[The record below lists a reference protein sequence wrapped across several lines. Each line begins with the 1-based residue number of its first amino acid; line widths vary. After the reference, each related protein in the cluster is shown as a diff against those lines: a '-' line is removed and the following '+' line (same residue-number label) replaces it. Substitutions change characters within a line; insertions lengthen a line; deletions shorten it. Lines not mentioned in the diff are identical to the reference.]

1 MPDHLYRDP
10 KTGIYYCWLYV
21 NGKQVRRSTR
31 CTDRRAAKDYLR
43 RLERSAQSPDQ
54 AANEAARTVREA
66 LTGFLALG
74 VVDRSPATYEM
85 YLQKARHVIR
95 LLGQLEL
102 GQLGLE
108 DVQRFQSTRIG
119 EGAAPETVRKELVT
133 LRRTL
138 THAKAQG
145 HFAGDPRALV
155 PGFKAKYVPRTRHLT
170 YDEYLKLWE
179 QLSPD
184 RQVWF
189 RLAVLTGGRSS
200 EVDRLTWADVDLDR
214 GWIRLPGTKTAKA
227 RRQIP
232 ISPALR
238 AVLEALPQRS
248 GPVAPP
254 WPNNRR
260 RDILAACKRARV
272 APVTANDLR
281 RTFASWLLQQGE
293 STFTA
298 AKLLGHSTTKMVE
311 LVYGHLT
318 NETYQRAVAKLPEDW
333 TIALVTWILRVA
345 ETDRCLIDGSGRG
358 GNSGLGGSDSPSR
371 TLRARPDSNGRPAD
385 SKSPDRRRQEPRL
398 TLVSWRPKRAADK

>member
-1 MPDHLYRDP
+1 
-10 KTGIYYCWLYV
+10 
-21 NGKQVRRSTR
+21 
-31 CTDRRAAKDYLR
+31 
-43 RLERSAQSPDQ
+43 
-54 AANEAARTVREA
+54 
-66 LTGFLALG
+66 
-74 VVDRSPATYEM
+74 
-85 YLQKARHVIR
+85 LQKARHVIR

-214 GWIRLPGTKTAKA
+214 GWIRLP
-227 RRQIP
+227 
-232 ISPALR
+232 
-238 AVLEALPQRS
+238 
-248 GPVAPP
+248 
-254 WPNNRR
+254 
-260 RDILAACKRARV
+260 
-272 APVTANDLR
+272 
-281 RTFASWLLQQGE
+281 
-293 STFTA
+293 
-298 AKLLGHSTTKMVE
+298 
-311 LVYGHLT
+311 
-318 NETYQRAVAKLPEDW
+318 
-333 TIALVTWILRVA
+333 
-345 ETDRCLIDGSGRG
+345 
-358 GNSGLGGSDSPSR
+358 
-371 TLRARPDSNGRPAD
+371 
-385 SKSPDRRRQEPRL
+385 
-398 TLVSWRPKRAADK
+398 